1 MFMSARIL
9 VAAGLDAVTRSLAA
23 RLAAD
28 YFEVLTARSGEEA
41 LRACLHEPIDVAL
54 LDLPLPG
61 LSGVEVCR
69 ALKSE
74 PATAGM
80 AVALVTGQ
88 DRPEDRAAGFSVGAD
103 DFLSKPVDP
112 LALITRVRNLA
123 RMRVLN
129 EELAQRTRA
138 FQRMGLPTPAA
149 APAASR
155 PARIL
160 LIEDD
165 RASLERASEL
175 LGPSHFL
182 RHAPDTASALDLA
195 RNRAVD
201 LVLVSL
207 GLAHADPLR
216 LCSRIRSCGETRDLP
231 IIALSDPG
239 NPLRLLRALDM
250 GVNDY
255 ILRPMEKY
263 EALARVRTQLARWRH
278 SELLRS
284 RLTESL
290 ELAMR
295 DELTGLHNS
304 RYMKSRLRELAEVA
318 CRTRR
323 PLALLIADID
333 QFKDIND
340 AHGHAAGDAVLREV
354 GTRLRRAARPS
365 DAVCRLGGEEFALL
379 LPGTDLRGAI
389 HIGEQLR
396 ASICGDSFQIET
408 GVRLWVTASIGVAA
422 WAGEADSAS
431 ALVRR
436 ADQALYA
443 AKRAGR
449 NRVAAA
455 PFGLPTPQ
463 RPQTSRSSA

>member
-1 MFMSARIL
+1 MSARIL
-9 VAAGLDAVTRSLAA
+9 VAAGVDAIARSLAA

-28 YFEVLTARSGEEA
+28 YFEVLTARSGEEVLQVC
-41 LRACLHEPIDVAL
+41 LRERIDVAL

-61 LSGVEVCR
+61 LGGVEVCR
-69 ALKSE
+69 TLKTE

-103 DFLSKPVDP
+103 DFLSRPVDP
-112 LALITRVRNLA
+112 LALIIRVRNLA

-129 EELAQRTRA
+129 DELAQRTRA

-155 PARIL
+155 PSRIL

-165 RASLERASEL
+165 RASLDRAFEL
-175 LGPSHFL
+175 LGPCHVL
-182 RHAPDTASALDLA
+182 RHAPDTASALDQA

-207 GLAHADPLR
+207 GLAHMDPLR
-216 LCSRIRSCGETRDLP
+216 LCSQIRSCDETRDLP
-231 IIALSDPG
+231 IVAISDTR
-239 NPLRLLRALDM
+239 NPLRLLRALDI

-255 ILRPMEKY
+255 ITRPLDKY
-263 EALARVRTQLARWRH
+263 VALARVRTQLARWRH

-284 RLTESL
+284 RLAESL

-295 DELTGLHNS
+295 DELTGLYNS
-304 RYMKSRLRELAEVA
+304 RYMKSRLRELAEA
-318 CRTRR
+318 AGRKGL
-323 PLALLIADID
+323 PLSLLIADID

-340 AHGHAAGDAVLREV
+340 AHGHAAGDAVLKEV
-354 GTRLRRAARPS
+354 GIRLKRATRPS
-365 DAVCRLGGEEFALL
+365 DAVCRLGGEEFAVL
-379 LPGTDLRGAI
+379 LPDTDLRRAI
-389 HIGEQLR
+389 HVGEQLR
-396 ASICGDSFQIET
+396 SSICRDSFLLET
-408 GVRLWVTASIGVAA
+408 GVRLCVTASIGAA
-422 WAGEADSAS
+422 ALAGEADSVS

-436 ADQALYA
+436 ADHALYS

-455 PFGLPTPQ
+455 PCVPPTPQ
-463 RPQTSRSSA
+463 RPRNLRSSA